1 MVRTQH
7 KQRGYGFV
15 LCMYGGSTRKASR
28 AGNSVVASGLQLNW
42 RQGTAVV
49 TAHGCVGASGNNQ
62 VISSIS
68 ILLRESGLTLPESL
82 VRLRRPNTAARRN
95 GVGVSDASGAE
106 PTGGWPG
113 RFREGFSRCE
123 GQFLIDPGGAVWGA
137 WMVRCHV
144 LLPLVG
150 VPHLFTLHCCR
161 HCSN

>member
-15 LCMYGGSTRKASR
+15 LCVCGGSTRKASR

-82 VRLRRPNTAARRN
+82 VRLWRPDTAARRN
-95 GVGVSDASGAE
+95 GVGRLQLLIAYNAQSIGMLRAAMQVSSG
-106 PTGGWPG
+106 PQT
-113 RFREGFSRCE
+113 C
-123 GQFLIDPGGAVWGA
+123 
-137 WMVRCHV
+137 
-144 LLPLVG
+144 
-150 VPHLFTLHCCR
+150 
-161 HCSN
+161 